1 MVTHPELNVARI
13 AMPIQSLGPGRR
25 VGLWVQGC
33 TIGCA
38 GCAST
43 DTWNPTSGLTL
54 SVDDV
59 ARKLGEL
66 LSTADGLT
74 MSGGEPFQQPDALAE
89 LLRALR
95 RDRQLDGRDVLI
107 FTGYAAAAARRQAP
121 HLWEQADAIVA
132 GPYRVDRPGTAWLR
146 SSDNQE
152 LVVLTAVAEERFSV
166 AGSGG
171 IDIGSSG
178 QDLVMAGLPRPGDLD
193 RFRNLMRERG
203 VALDGVSWQS

>member
-74 MSGGEPFQQPDALAE
+74 ISGGEPFQQPDALAE

-107 FTGYAAAAARRQAP
+107 FTGYAAAAA
-121 HLWEQADAIVA
+121 
-132 GPYRVDRPGTAWLR
+132 
-146 SSDNQE
+146 
-152 LVVLTAVAEERFSV
+152 
-166 AGSGG
+166 
-171 IDIGSSG
+171 
-178 QDLVMAGLPRPGDLD
+178 
-193 RFRNLMRERG
+193 
-203 VALDGVSWQS
+203 